1 MCLCMSNLN
10 DFSLISQYLLAS
22 PRHLRSP
29 PSCIRRSRQLT
40 EVAPSDT
47 QAGTVAHIGTQGGT
61 VVAHIGTQWHSGGT
75 PLHLPLRRLT

>member
-1 MCLCMSNLN
+1 MCQCILNLN
-10 DFSLISQYLLAS
+10 DLILYQHSFCESKAYLQS
-22 PRHLRSP
+22 S
-29 PSCIRRSRQLT
+29 PSCISYSRQLT

-61 VVAHIGTQWHSGGT
+61 VVAHIGTQWYSGGT